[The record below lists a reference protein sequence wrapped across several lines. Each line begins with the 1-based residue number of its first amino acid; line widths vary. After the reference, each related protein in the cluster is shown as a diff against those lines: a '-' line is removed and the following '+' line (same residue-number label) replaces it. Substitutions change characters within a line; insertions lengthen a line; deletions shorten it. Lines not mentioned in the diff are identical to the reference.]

1 LEDFITRIKVLN
13 EKIDSTKMEFT
24 ADHRTLLVLMLGLS
38 SSYDTLVQIWSTM
51 PGGITGEKAISM
63 LRAED
68 QRLSKRE
75 DNMVGYMAVRGAK
88 RKAGGELTQGENSK
102 RPSSWPTCQKC
113 QRQHPGVCWADMTCN
128 ICGRKGHPDYKCHD
142 RER

>member
-75 DNMVGYMAVRGAK
+75 DNMVGYMAIRGAK
-88 RKAGGELTQGENSK
+88 RKARGELTQGENSK
-102 RPSSWPTCQKC
+102 RPSSWPTYQKC
-113 QRQHPGVCWADMTCN
+113 QR
-128 ICGRKGHPDYKCHD
+128 
-142 RER
+142 